1 MNILLTVH
9 QFFPDYSSGTEVLT
23 LSVARELRRRGHRV
37 TIVTGYP
44 TSRQLIDEARVDD
57 YYYDGFRVFR
67 FHHAFQPLGRQ
78 EIVTEIEYDN
88 RLASSY
94 FARILEAMTPDVVHF
109 FHLNRLGAGLI
120 DVTLQHRVACYYTPT
135 DFWAV
140 CPLSQLL
147 LGDGTLCSGPSPYG
161 GNCVKHYAA
170 LSPSRASRTNMALR
184 TLPVA
189 AIDQLIATAPKI
201 NLAAVYPPV
210 LEAVAMGA
218 RARFVIERMNC
229 LDAIFS
235 PTRFMTETLVR
246 HGVDVRR
253 IQDTAFGIDMSRFH
267 KARSERTSPTTARTF
282 AFIGTLSPHKGCH
295 VLIEAFKRL
304 DASDTRLLIYGDLEQ
319 FPEYGAKLRSL
330 AENVASIEF
339 RGTFPES
346 DIVEVLD
353 ECDALVV
360 PSLWYENTPLVIYSA
375 LAAGRPVIGSD
386 FPGISAAI
394 RPNENGLLFPAGNA
408 DALSAHMRLLAIT
421 PGVVCRL
428 RAGCAPPK
436 SIETYVGELET
447 TYAQRGAARATPRP
461 KDVQVTLPLGDPY
474 SYIAGWVAVA
484 QPMPLHRRVIGRLTG
499 RWQKRFV
506 APASIGLLVD
516 GTCVSETERFL
527 LRPDIREGLLLSG
540 WRVGSMKFGFVLR
553 LPEDMDRRAAGL
565 EIRFAEGRTIS
576 VPLEVVPVGSSTTVG
591 PDALVGVEAEHVVVG
606 AGQSG
611 GPPSG
616 NEQPATE

>member
-9 QFFPDYSSGTEVLT
+9 QFFPDHYSGTEVLT

-44 TSRQLIDEARVDD
+44 TPRQLIDEARFDD
-57 YYYDGFRVFR
+57 YDYDGFRVYR
-67 FHHAFQPLGRQ
+67 FHHAFQPMGRQ

-94 FARILEAMTPDVVHF
+94 FARILDAMRPDVVHF

-120 DVTLQHRVACYYTPT
+120 DVALQHGIACYYTPT

-147 LGDGTLCSGPSPYG
+147 LGDGTMCSGPSPHG
-161 GNCVKHYAA
+161 GNCVKHYAE
-170 LSPSRASRTNMALR
+170 SSRSRAARALQ

-189 AIDQLIATAPKI
+189 AIDQLIATAAKT
-201 NLAAVYPPV
+201 NLAAIHPLV
-210 LEAVAMGA
+210 LEAVAMGG

-229 LDAIFS
+229 LEAIFS

-246 HGVDVRR
+246 HGVDERR
-253 IQDTAFGIDMSRFH
+253 IRESAYGIDTSRFQ

-304 DASDTRLLIYGDLEQ
+304 NAPDTRLVVYGDLEQ

-346 DIVEVLD
+346 EIVEVLD
-353 ECDALVV
+353 DCDALVV
-360 PSLWYENTPLVIYSA
+360 PSLWYENTPLVVYSA

-394 RPNENGLLFPAGNA
+394 RPNENGLLFPAGNV
-408 DALSAHMRLLAIT
+408 DALGAHLSLLANS
-421 PGVVCRL
+421 PGVVGRL
-428 RAGCAPPK
+428 QAGCALR
-436 SIETYVGELET
+436 S
-447 TYAQRGAARATPRP
+447 QSRP
-461 KDVQVTLPLGDPY
+461 MWASLKPLTR
-474 SYIAGWVAVA
+474 SAE
-484 QPMPLHRRVIGRLTG
+484 RR
-499 RWQKRFV
+499 
-506 APASIGLLVD
+506 
-516 GTCVSETERFL
+516 
-527 LRPDIREGLLLSG
+527 
-540 WRVGSMKFGFVLR
+540 
-553 LPEDMDRRAAGL
+553 
-565 EIRFAEGRTIS
+565 
-576 VPLEVVPVGSSTTVG
+576 
-591 PDALVGVEAEHVVVG
+591 
-606 AGQSG
+606 
-611 GPPSG
+611 GPPRG
-616 NEQPATE
+616 RKTCR